1 MNTEF
6 FKNVSGIQTRKA
18 AGVGYWFKEKL
29 TLVTMFVQNANSI
42 PMIGKFLKN
51 LYHQQ
56 TFWGRG
62 PEYILMKSRGN
73 GTQRYTKA
81 YRKIIRSTCSKTVLK
96 YYIYLLLFCVQIVLM

>member
-1 MNTEF
+1 MRNLQYEMRICQKSHYKLTKTVYVWLEFLWIRRYQLYLAERQLNTEI
-6 FKNVSGIQTRKA
+6 FKIVSGILTRKA

-62 PEYILMKSRGN
+62 PE
-73 GTQRYTKA
+73 
-81 YRKIIRSTCSKTVLK
+81 
-96 YYIYLLLFCVQIVLM
+96 

>member
-1 MNTEF
+1 MRICQKKSCNKVAKTVYVWFEFLWIRRYQLYLAERQLNTEI
-6 FKNVSGIQTRKA
+6 FKNVSGILTRKA

-62 PEYILMKSRGN
+62 PE
-73 GTQRYTKA
+73 
-81 YRKIIRSTCSKTVLK
+81 
-96 YYIYLLLFCVQIVLM
+96 

>member
-1 MNTEF
+1 MSNQLYLTKRQMNIEF
-6 FKNVSGIQTRKA
+6 FKNVSRILTRKA
-18 AGVGYWFKEKL
+18 TGLGYLFKEKL

-62 PEYILMKSRGN
+62 PK
-73 GTQRYTKA
+73 
-81 YRKIIRSTCSKTVLK
+81 
-96 YYIYLLLFCVQIVLM
+96 